1 MIIKFTIVSDE
12 VEDFKRKIEIDAD
25 ASFLDLNKAILK
37 ACNYTDDQI
46 TSFYICDKNWKQG
59 TQIVREEMD
68 DTLSSTEYIY
78 IMEDTILRDMIEDIN
93 DHLVFVFD
101 PLNERLFFIKVTDM
115 VSGHASTPLC
125 TLSTGKAPQ
134 QVLDVEGMG
143 KGIDTSNA
151 AFIDDDQDFYGSDGF
166 NADEFDEEAF
176 EIEDN

>member
-68 DTLSSTEYIY
+68 DTLSSTEDIY

-125 TLSTGKAPQ
+125 TLSTGKAPRERIRKAKA
-134 QVLDVEGMG
+134 LLR
-143 KGIDTSNA
+143 KSS
-151 AFIDDDQDFYGSDGF
+151 DFAIKYSLRFWQSPSKTGSE
-166 NADEFDEEAF
+166 NER
-176 EIEDN
+176 

>member
-1 MIIKFTIVSDE
+1 
-12 VEDFKRKIEIDAD
+12 
-25 ASFLDLNKAILK
+25 
-37 ACNYTDDQI
+37 
-46 TSFYICDKNWKQG
+46 
-59 TQIVREEMD
+59 
-68 DTLSSTEYIY
+68 
-78 IMEDTILRDMIEDIN
+78 MEDTILRDMIEDIN

-143 KGIDTSNA
+143 KGIDTSND